1 MKIKITEQNREAINA
16 ALNQVNGKATAH
28 TFTSASS
35 VYAAARIAED
45 QLTSLCI
52 PKAKRA
58 GASAY
63 AQSGY
68 HVALSH
74 DYSRIVTGARMFRAA
89 SGWYLTSLHSCSTH
103 DRTGG
108 LTVLTLTESQD
119 VMAVAQF
126 RRGYNVRKELAVGGA
141 A

>member
-16 ALNQVNGKATAH
+16 ALNQANGKATAH

-35 VYAAARIAED
+35 IIGAARDAED
-45 QLTSLCI
+45 QLTSLFI

-63 AQSGY
+63 AWSGY
-68 HVALSH
+68 HVASS
-74 DYSRIVTGARMFRAA
+74 YAYGRIVTGARMFRAA
-89 SGWYLTSLHSCSTH
+89 SGWYLISLHTCSTR

-108 LTVLTLTESQD
+108 LTVVTLTESQD

-126 RRGYNVRKELAVGGA
+126 RRGYNVRKELAV
-141 A
+141 

>member
-1 MKIKITEQNREAINA
+1 MKIKINEKNREAINA
-16 ALNQVNGKATAH
+16 ALDHANGKATAH

-35 VYAAARIAED
+35 IMAAARDAED

-52 PKAKRA
+52 PKVRRA

-63 AQSGY
+63 AMSGRE
-68 HVALSH
+68 VARSY
-74 DYSRIVTGARMFRAA
+74 DYSRIVTGARIWRGAA
-89 SGWYLTSLHSCSTH
+89 AWYLVSLHSCSTH

-108 LTVLTLTESQD
+108 RTFVTLTAEQD

-126 RRGYNVRKELAVGGA
+126 RRGYNVNKELTV
-141 A
+141 